1 VIDAGVLKGFL
12 VFAVGS
18 LLGSF
23 LNVLI
28 YRLPREK
35 SIVWP
40 GSKCPKCNTAIAG
53 YDNVP
58 VLSWLILGGK
68 CRSCKEKINIRY
80 PLIELLT
87 ATLLFLTYRNFG
99 IDWKWCF
106 LTYFVAVLIVIAF
119 IDLDYMLILDCLTY
133 PAIILGFIYSFINN
147 NILQSILGAFGGAV
161 FFYLI
166 VKVSLFLMKK
176 EGMGLGDVT
185 LVTLIGA
192 WLGLEYLLGTVI
204 ISFLLGS
211 VIGVFL
217 LIKKGKSEYFP
228 FGPAL
233 TIGAVITLLTNNYL
247 LNWYLDKFI

>member
-1 VIDAGVLKGFL
+1 VIEIGLLKGIL

-53 YDNVP
+53 YDNIP
-58 VLSWLILGGK
+58 VISWLLLGGK
-68 CRSCKEKINIRY
+68 CRTCKEKINIRY

-87 ATLLFLTYRNFG
+87 ATLFLLTYLNFG
-99 IDWKWCF
+99 IDWKWAF
-106 LTYFVAVLIVIAF
+106 LTYFVCVLIVIAF
-119 IDLDYMLILDCLTY
+119 IDIDYMLILDCLTY
-133 PAIILGFIYSFINN
+133 PAIIIGFIYSFINN
-147 NILQSILGAFGGAV
+147 NILQSILGAVGGAV

-166 VKVSLFLMKK
+166 VKVSLVIMKK

-192 WLGLEYLLGTVI
+192 WLGLQYLFGALI

-211 VIGVFL
+211 MIGIVL
-217 LIKKGKSEYFP
+217 LLKKGKSEYFP
-228 FGPAL
+228 FGPSL
-233 TIGAVITLLTNNYL
+233 TIGALITLLTNNFL
-247 LNWYLDKFI
+247 LNWYLEKFI